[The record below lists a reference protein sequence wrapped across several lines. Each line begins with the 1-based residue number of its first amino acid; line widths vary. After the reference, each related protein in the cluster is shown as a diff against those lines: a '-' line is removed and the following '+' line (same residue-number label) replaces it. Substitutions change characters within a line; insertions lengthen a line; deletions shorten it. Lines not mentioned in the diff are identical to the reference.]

1 MECVVY
7 VPTKHAKTGKS
18 QFVKKNN

>member
-18 QFVKKNN
+18 QFVKKKN